1 VTASKLVKNFTTRGK
16 RTNIGLKMLGNIV
29 WEMPVTD
36 LVKRR
41 IAQQHRLYLK
51 ICRYCG
57 ARNAAT
63 ANRCRKCRG
72 KHLRWKK
79 RELGGK

>member
-1 VTASKLVKNFTTRGK
+1 
-16 RTNIGLKMLGNIV
+16 
-29 WEMPVTD
+29 MPVTD

-57 ARNAAT
+57 ARNAST
-63 ANRCRKCRG
+63 AERCRKCRG

-79 RELGGK
+79 RELGTK